1 MQLFV
6 AKFNMQNE
14 SISHQIKALFSFG
27 ANKALA
33 LALAPRITHN
43 SIALLPQTVW
53 FELIK
58 TWQKRVA
65 LPTMYF
71 CENKSAKERQ

>member
-1 MQLFV
+1 MQLFIPN
-6 AKFNMQNE
+6 FNMQNE
-14 SISHQIKALFSFG
+14 CISHQIKSLISFG

-33 LALAPRITHN
+33 LVLAPRITHN
-43 SIALLPQTVW
+43 SIALLPQSVW

-65 LPTMYF
+65 LLTMYF
-71 CENKSAKERQ
+71 RKNKSAKERQ